1 MKLVIISGINRGLGQ
16 AIYNLLLMDSEYKVF
31 VLSRSLTPEQNNDL
45 LSNKF
50 QYHHIDFININS
62 VMKLDFS
69 NISTNSFSEIIF
81 INNAAV
87 IEPIGQF
94 GELNNQKIIDA
105 VNINVISPSIILNKI
120 LDAFKKIDIKVI
132 NISSGA
138 AKNPINGW
146 GLYCAS
152 KSFTNMLCNVIALQT
167 NTNRTINIVN
177 FDPGVIDTSMQGLI
191 RSKSESEFPGVSNFI
206 ELKETQKLQ
215 SPKDVALKILNLFK

>member
-16 AIYNLLLMDSEYKVF
+16 AIYNLLLMDSVYHIF
-31 VLSRSLTPEQNNDL
+31 GLSRTLTLEQHIDL
-45 LSNKF
+45 SSNKF
-50 QYHHIDFININS
+50 HYHQIDFTDLNS

-69 NISTNSFSEIIF
+69 NISTKSFSEIIF

-87 IEPIGQF
+87 IEPIGQL

-105 VNINVISPSIILNKI
+105 VNINITSPSIILNKT

-146 GLYCAS
+146 ALYCAS

-167 NTNRTINIVN
+167 TTNRTIDIVN
-177 FDPGVIDTSMQGLI
+177 FDPGVIDTSMQGII

-215 SPKDVALKILNLFK
+215 SPEDVALNILNLF